1 MDADEQALSAYRAQ
15 VEGLQRAAGEFVER
29 SLGEYLLA
37 NPGASVLDLRD
48 YGAQVLAQAYREFG
62 EAGSKA
68 ACDLYDATAGRLGAE
83 VDAAQAG
90 GAPPE
95 GTDDPEKIAQAKMA
109 KLEEGDLAGFVAA
122 LASCASD
129 RPLFQA
135 NRTVAENARRDADA
149 KEGMRFARV
158 PTGRETCGFCVMLAS
173 RGFAYTTRQDAGDA
187 GARYNAFHYH
197 CDCVVVPGNEGTRVK
212 GYDPEWYRQVYED
225 AQRTCNSSDARDICR
240 EIETRAPQWVYRREP
255 GKATYEKTRDE
266 LLEHEKKGLDA
277 LLEHGFDVEVPREDP
292 KAVAN
297 IDFVINGNL
306 WEMKDIGDGK
316 HSIEDQMKSARKKW
330 DKLKLGGK
338 VRIVVTAFNRTKGD
352 DSAIEEIERR
362 MNRYADEVLYIHR
375 GGKRMTRI
383 KKQ

>member
-15 VEGLQRAAGEFVER
+15 VEALQRAAGEFVER
-29 SLGEYLLA
+29 SMGEYLLA
-37 NPGASVLDLRD
+37 NPGASALDLRD

-68 ACDLYDATAGRLGAE
+68 ACDLYDATSGRLGAE

-90 GAPPE
+90 GLPPE
-95 GTDDPEKIAQAKMA
+95 GSDDPEKIAQAKMA
-109 KLEEGDLAGFVAA
+109 KVEAGDLSGFVAA

-135 NRTVAENARRDADA
+135 NRTVAENARRAEDA

-173 RGFAYTTRQDAGDA
+173 RGFAYTTREDAGDA

-197 CDCVVVPGNEGTRVK
+197 CDCVVVPGNEGTRVE

-225 AQRTCNSSDARDICR
+225 AQRTCGSSDARDICR

-255 GKATYEKTRDE
+255 GRITRDE
-266 LLEHEKKGLDA
+266 NAEPRPKERRAAEWLAER
-277 LLEHGFDVEVPREDP
+277 GFDVHFR
-292 KAVAN
+292 ATRAN
-297 IDFVINGNL
+297 EAKKTSDVFLGGSDGTA
-306 WEMKDIGDGK
+306 WEMKQPRGSGK
-316 HSIEDQMKSARKKW
+316 WNISNQFNEAKGQSGRLILDVSESPWNLSDIED
-330 DKLKLGGK
+330 
-338 VRIVVTAFNRTKGD
+338 
-352 DSAIEEIERR
+352 EIIIQLSHRE
-362 MNRYADEVLYIHR
+362 DFEEVLVLKDGYL
-375 GGKRMTRI
+375 KRF
-383 KKQ
+383 KK